1 VHKIKGS
8 SLIFFLI
15 ILLYSLFGFKSELAY
30 RGSDEPIYWVVSKQC
45 VLKVIGS
52 TNINKFSCTILE
64 YVQPDTLTVIKISK
78 QQRIKMTGSILL
90 NVQNFDCKNA
100 MMTNDLRKTLKAK
113 QYPKLKITFEDLS
126 EYPDPNDLKAKI
138 TGRVTIHLAG
148 VIKQYDIDYHY
159 KFSADHNIC
168 LIGNKE
174 LNFSDFHIDPP
185 KRLGGMIK
193 TNNSLNVEF
202 TLNLKVLQ

>member
-8 SLIFFLI
+8 GLVFFLL
-15 ILLYSLFGFKSELAY
+15 ILLYPLLGFKPELSNRY
-30 RGSDEPIYWVVSKQC
+30 PVDPIYWVISKQC
-45 VLKVIGS
+45 SLKVNGS

-64 YVQPDTLTVIKISK
+64 YVQPDTLTISK
-78 QQRIKMTGSILL
+78 LSKLQRIKMTGSIML

-126 EYPDPNDLKAKI
+126 EYPDPNNLKAKI

-148 VIKQYDIDYHY
+148 VMKQYDIDYHY

-174 LNFSDFHIDPP
+174 LSFSDFDIVPP

-202 TLNLKVLQ
+202 ILNLKVLP